1 MTHHT
6 TPMAHGGQGG
16 QQSQMG
22 GGQSRMSGGQQGTQ
36 QTGTQS
42 QMGGQQ
48 HQMGGG
54 QGGQSFEDYLT
65 GDERLVLHDVVKATH
80 TAAWCAD
87 LCIDEGPQ
95 MASCIRLCED
105 VEELGSVTQEFIAR
119 DSVFAPHVV
128 ETLIEVA
135 EECAMEC
142 EQHQHPHCQENASV
156 LRKLVQSGTEYLQ
169 GQSGGGQMG
178 GGQSQTGG
186 HQSRMGG
193 QQSQM
198 GGGRTG
204 GTNAPVGGSQ
214 Y

>member
-1 MTHHT
+1 MGQGGRQYGGGQ
-6 TPMAHGGQGG
+6 MGGQHGGQ
-16 QQSQMG
+16 QH
-22 GGQSRMSGGQQGTQ
+22 GGQQGAQ
-36 QTGTQS
+36 QFGGQS

-48 HQMGGG
+48 SQTGGQQPQMGGG
-54 QGGQSFEDYLT
+54 QGGQTFDDYLT

-87 LCIDEGPQ
+87 ICIDEGPQ
-95 MASCIRLCED
+95 MATCIRLCED

-119 DSVFAPHVV
+119 DSAFAPHVV

-156 LRKLVQSGTEYLQ
+156 LRKLVQSGIEYLQ

-178 GGQSQTGG
+178 GQRSQ
-186 HQSRMGG
+186 MGG
-193 QQSQM
+193 QSQM
-198 GGGRTG
+198 GGGQQTG
-204 GTNAPVGGSQ
+204 GTNVPIGGSQ